1 MNFCIY
7 FSKILRLSPINQN
20 FPCKKAIK
28 CHYKRSEDFFDEA
41 FKPYKFNQNPQDKTI
56 YRKS

>member
-20 FPCKKAIK
+20 LSCEKAIK
-28 CHYKRSEDFFDEA
+28 RHYKRSEDFCKQA
-41 FKPYKFNQNPQDKTI
+41 FKPYKFNQNPQDKAI
-56 YRKS
+56 YRKP